1 MSPFRCQRA
10 QQDVGWH
17 DALLAMVLAPWNY
30 EPSACGRFVCH
41 GRWSRKIESVA
52 VGAVAAKSR
61 RFYRVLER
69 SNAPRYLFDPA
80 IRGCASHKS
89 RLNQCRKAMVIKPQ
103 IYHPRAAAARPRT
116 HKEFINPGDL
126 VNFISRPRRLS
137 KAPGNEPIRAWA
149 CANRLLPSCTSPALP
164 GRTSGC

>member
-1 MSPFRCQRA
+1 
-10 QQDVGWH
+10 
-17 DALLAMVLAPWNY
+17 MVLAPWNY

-80 IRGCASHKS
+80 TRGCASHKS
-89 RLNQCRKAMVIKPQ
+89 RPGLELIKNLSIQEIWSSLYIFCVPED
-103 IYHPRAAAARPRT
+103 RARPGSDAR
-116 HKEFINPGDL
+116 I
-126 VNFISRPRRLS
+126 VCWSVI
-137 KAPGNEPIRAWA
+137 PITRHWFM
-149 CANRLLPSCTSPALP
+149 
-164 GRTSGC
+164 

>member
-69 SNAPRYLFDPA
+69 SNAPRHLFGPA
-80 IRGCASHKS
+80 TRGCASHKS
-89 RLNQCRKAMVIKPQ
+89 RLNQCRKAMVISRRSTILGPLLPGLELIKNLSIQ
-103 IYHPRAAAARPRT
+103 EIWSSLYRGRGDCLRRAKLA
-116 HKEFINPGDL
+116 
-126 VNFISRPRRLS
+126 
-137 KAPGNEPIRAWA
+137 GNEPIRAWA

-164 GRTSGC
+164 GR